1 MNALVL
7 DTVKEMFSPIIE
19 NENNIDVSDIEFS
32 IDENLLTCL
41 VNDQPFTALISKS
54 VEFDDFDK
62 AYMDVTVDNLY
73 VVLEFGNSAFAPL
86 EIKDS
91 EQVEIIKRKISEAA
105 SEIFTTQRIRDAQAD
120 YEDSRIDD

>member
-7 DTVKEMFSPIIE
+7 DTVKEMFGPIIE

-32 IDENLLTCL
+32 IDESLLTCL

-54 VEFDDFDK
+54 VEFDDFNK

-105 SEIFTTQRIRDAQAD
+105 AEIFTTQRIRNAHVD

>member
-1 MNALVL
+1 MNELVL
-7 DTVKEMFSPIIE
+7 DTVKEMFGPIIE

-32 IDENLLTCL
+32 IDESLLTCL

-91 EQVEIIKRKISEAA
+91 EQSEIIKRKISEAA

>member
-7 DTVKEMFSPIIE
+7 DTVKEMFGPIIE

-32 IDENLLTCL
+32 IDESLLTCL

-91 EQVEIIKRKISEAA
+91 EQSEIIKRKISEAA